1 MGLVILSDQLIVSL
15 GGPLPRQLADDARA
29 PQRARAFWAPF
40 SVQKMSSDAT
50 FGISR
55 RFQRFSPTQGQ
66 VAHVFLPNPPL
77 SRLSIATLAIPFD
90 LHA

>member
-1 MGLVILSDQLIVSL
+1 
-15 GGPLPRQLADDARA
+15 
-29 PQRARAFWAPF
+29 
-40 SVQKMSSDAT
+40 MSPGAT

-77 SRLSIATLAIPFD
+77 SPADIAISRIPFD

>member
-1 MGLVILSDQLIVSL
+1 MGRYPANKLMMRE
-15 GGPLPRQLADDARA
+15 PLLERELL
-29 PQRARAFWAPF
+29 APF
-40 SVQKMSSDAT
+40 GVRTMPSGAT

-55 RFQRFSPTQGQ
+55 RFQRFSPSPGR

-77 SRLSIATLAIPFD
+77 SRENIATLPIPFD

>member
-1 MGLVILSDQLIVSL
+1 MGRYPANKLMVREPFPERELL
-15 GGPLPRQLADDARA
+15 
-29 PQRARAFWAPF
+29 APF
-40 SVQKMSSDAT
+40 GAPAMPRGAT

-55 RFQRFSPTQGQ
+55 RFQRFSPSPGR

-77 SRLSIATLAIPFD
+77 SPAGIATLRIPFD